1 MQHRS
6 TICNRLFIIKE
17 IVMTAKL
24 LELLVCLMLG
34 FTGILLSGNGTH
46 IQESGVQIILGCI
59 LWILIFAYFK
69 RK

>member
-1 MQHRS
+1 
-6 TICNRLFIIKE
+6 
-17 IVMTAKL
+17 MTAKL

-34 FTGILLSGNGTH
+34 FFTGILLSGNGTH